1 MPTVYHT
8 SGYDAHACNC
18 IGPQN
23 GQPRCP
29 CLMRGVKVIDGRYVQ
44 ILDLGPVRE
53 ILNLDCVAISGCKT
67 ATPKRMS

>member
-1 MPTVYHT
+1 
-8 SGYDAHACNC
+8 
-18 IGPQN
+18 
-23 GQPRCP
+23 
-29 CLMRGVKVIDGRYVQ
+29 MRGVKVIDGRYVQ